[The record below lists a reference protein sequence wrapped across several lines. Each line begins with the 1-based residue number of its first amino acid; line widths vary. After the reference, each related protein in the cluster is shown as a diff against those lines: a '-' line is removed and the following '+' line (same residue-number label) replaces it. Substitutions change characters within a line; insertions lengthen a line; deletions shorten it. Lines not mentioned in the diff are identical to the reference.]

1 MRAKHQEAGAA
12 LIAVALAMFLVAVMA
27 MPLGMAMLLRGQR
40 AASDQGTQR
49 ALLLAESGAA
59 QAIVHLEGGLL
70 LEPGATAPPVLVC
83 TSGTSLTGAACS
95 PASADYAGCY
105 TYGPSRFSLAGLT
118 ACPARSRPSFA
129 FVAGR
134 EVMTVYGAGIARDG
148 TPHQIRARYDTASGS
163 LLSWE
168 VLP

>member
-70 LEPGATAPPVLVC
+70 LAPGATEAPVLVC
-83 TSGTSLTGAACS
+83 TSGTSITGAACS
-95 PASADYAGCY
+95 AASADYAGCY
-105 TYGPSRFSLAGLT
+105 TYGPSRFDLAGLT
-118 ACPARSRPSFA
+118 ACPRRSRPSIA
-129 FVAGR
+129 VG
-134 EVMTVYGAGIARDG
+134 VLTVYGAGIARDG
-148 TPHQIRARYDTASGS
+148 ARHQVRARYHIATGA